1 MKIDVLTIVKTDG
14 ASLPVSV
21 DMMIDK
27 ISFNGQD
34 YVFTAPVKVEG
45 IIKNTEGNLYLDAQV
60 RTQFKTVCAR
70 CLDDII
76 QEFEFSLSEVYT
88 RAEVDEDS
96 LFLPIVSDTIDL
108 QAAVEDNFCTSLPVR
123 FLCREDC
130 KGLCHICGK
139 NLNEGECGCNTEEI
153 DPRMAG
159 LKDFL
164 KNN

>member
-96 LFLPIVSDTIDL
+96 LFLPIVSAFCEGKTGPVTMTTIPSFIAVCL
-108 QAAVEDNFCTSLPVR
+108 AQASRSFHMPRLNSGR
-123 FLCREDC
+123 
-130 KGLCHICGK
+130 CG
-139 NLNEGECGCNTEEI
+139 EI
-153 DPRMAG
+153 
-159 LKDFL
+159 LVI
-164 KNN
+164 